1 MLLKWK
7 GWFIWVEQPD
17 YSSSRQS
24 GAAVPD
30 SHLKTIYFKTLT
42 GGVSCCLFKGSHC
55 FKHYIFK
62 RWCIIYL
69 SVVCF
74 TVFRDT
80 GFYFAVWGMA
90 NVSSFGERV
99 YFYELLNIQVQ
110 VQVVFIKFLL
120 KSCCVHV
127 LSLLYFLNA
136 NVTEETEEGSF
147 SSSEEKSTW
156 HNSM

>member
-17 YSSSRQS
+17 YGSCRQS
-24 GAAVPD
+24 DAAVPD

-55 FKHYIFK
+55 FKHNIFK

-74 TVFRDT
+74 TVSWHWILFCSMRNGECIVFWRT
-80 GFYFAVWGMA
+80 GLFLWTDEYSGAVFTGCFHQVPPEVLLRA
-90 NVSSFGERV
+90 RPLPPLFSQCERNGGDWRRQL
-99 YFYELLNIQVQ
+99 F
-110 VQVVFIKFLL
+110 K
-120 KSCCVHV
+120 
-127 LSLLYFLNA
+127 
-136 NVTEETEEGSF
+136 
-147 SSSEEKSTW
+147 
-156 HNSM
+156 